1 MKSKIL
7 LVIFA
12 VLLFAVIA
20 ICVCLLFRENDS
32 VYREEET
39 VSNGVDLDKKDPEFK
54 KAEVIANGVH
64 LLTQEALISKE
75 HAVLPLFEVLQSFGT
90 VIEWTND
97 KEAEITHNDV
107 NMHLS
112 LSDMSLMI
120 DHVGVNFLSSPFGSE
135 YYCCEY
141 VNGEIMI
148 DECTISEILCRLN
161 IKSTIDLHYE
171 DAKIVVSYR

>member
-32 VYREEET
+32 VYRGEET

-64 LLTQEALISKE
+64 LSTQEALVSKE
-75 HAVLPLFEVLQSFGT
+75 HAVLPLFEVVQSFGT

-97 KEAEITHNDV
+97 KKAEITHNDA

-120 DHVGVNFLSSPFGSE
+120 DQVGMNFLSSPAGSE

-148 DECTISEILCRLN
+148 DECTMSVILYRLN
-161 IKSTIDLHYE
+161 IRANIEIDYE

>member
-32 VYREEET
+32 VYRGEET

-64 LLTQEALISKE
+64 LSTQEALISE
-75 HAVLPLFEVLQSFGT
+75 EDAVIPLLKVLESFG
-90 VIEWTND
+90 VRIEWIND
-97 KEAEITHNDV
+97 NEAEISHNDV

-112 LSDMSLMI
+112 LSDMSLMQG
-120 DHVGVNFLSSPFGSE
+120 DMDWFMVPPGAE
-135 YYCCEY
+135 YYYCER
-141 VNGEIMI
+141 VDCDAMI
-148 DECTISEILCRLN
+148 DETLFLTILYQLN
-161 IKSTIDLHYE
+161 IRANVEIDYE